1 MTVELTVLSL
11 LALGCLVLPL
21 VYSPLYSK
29 QVGNAGLMSN
39 RDDIPAPTGAAGR
52 GLRAHRNLIE
62 NLVPFAVAVLVAH
75 TLGIS
80 NGVTTAGAWLFLA
93 ARLVHAITYIAGIKV
108 VRTLSWFAGVI
119 GTLLILSQ
127 IFFA

>member
-1 MTVELTVLSL
+1 MTIELTVLSL
-11 LALGCLVLPL
+11 LALGCLLLPL

-29 QVGNAGLMSN
+29 QVGNAGLMGN

-52 GLRAHRNLIE
+52 GLRAHHNLIE

-80 NGVTTAGAWLFLA
+80 NGITAAGAWLFLA
-93 ARLVHAITYIAGIKV
+93 ARLVHVICYFAGIKV

-119 GTLLILSQ
+119 GTLLVLSQ
-127 IFFA
+127 IFLA